1 MKSSILLITELQG
14 HKQCIINT
22 EKSVYNIKY
31 KRKNELLC
39 PPRRQA
45 IREGQKGNVKIKAL
59 LLRRPAFLRP
69 ELILVHT

>member
-22 EKSVYNIKY
+22 EKNAVGS
-31 KRKNELLC
+31 NERWC
-39 PPRRQA
+39 PPRKQV
-45 IREGQKGNVKIKAL
+45 IREGQKGNIKIKAL
-59 LLRRPAFLRP
+59 LLRTPEILRP